1 MFAVVLST
9 LVASSATHHKDV
21 LAGAIA
27 IYFSAHWCPPCR
39 FTPHLAD
46 WWKQSLKD
54 KGMKIV
60 FVSSDRDEASFES
73 YYGEQPW
80 VALPFADRDAKA
92 RLSKQ
97 FKVSGIP
104 SLVIVDA
111 EGATIST
118 DGRSVV
124 SKDPT
129 GENYPWTPPTAAEK
143 AQAMLAALGPEILAK
158 AAGKPIGLY
167 FSAHWCPPCRGFTP
181 QLAKFYDEGLKDKM
195 EIVFC
200 SSDKDQAQFDGY
212 AAEMPW
218 LALPYEKRA
227 EKEALSDACGVEGI
241 PTFAV
246 INPDGTIV
254 TADGRSKVCA
264 DPTGASFPDGW
275 LPQPFNSANDSTDG
289 LNEEQCVLAMGDDE
303 GLKQA
308 VEAVAQEHFAAAGKD
323 VEAMPM
329 RFFHA
334 PAGGISD
341 QIRKLTGVDG
351 NRLVLLDIPDNGSF
365 YLSDADVGAAD
376 AAQVKD
382 FVAKVKAG
390 GVEKQSFKK

>member
-1 MFAVVLST
+1 MSATPPPLGAVVSVPQSVMDATEATTGVKRLPGRRQCPAADAAAIRYGYDCYGYEKAQLT
-9 LVASSATHHKDV
+9 RVAA
-21 LAGAIA
+21 LAAE
-27 IYFSAHWCPPCR
+27 
-39 FTPHLAD
+39 
-46 WWKQSLKD
+46 
-54 KGMKIV
+54 
-60 FVSSDRDEASFES
+60 EA
-73 YYGEQPW
+73 
-80 VALPFADRDAKA
+80 L
-92 RLSKQ
+92 L
-97 FKVSGIP
+97 
-104 SLVIVDA
+104 
-111 EGATIST
+111 
-118 DGRSVV
+118 
-124 SKDPT
+124 
-129 GENYPWTPPTAAEK
+129 AAEK

-181 QLAKFYDEGLKDKM
+181 QLAKFYEEGLKDKM

-200 SSDKDQAQFDGY
+200 SSDKDQAQFDEY
-212 AAEMPW
+212 AAEIPW

>member
-73 YYGEQPW
+73 YYGSQPW
-80 VALPFADRDAKA
+80 AALPFADRDAKA
-92 RLSKQ
+92 RLAKQ

-124 SKDPT
+124 TKDPT

-143 AQAMLAALGPEILAK
+143 AQAMLAALGPEIHAK
-158 AAGKPIGLY
+158 AAGKPTGLY

-200 SSDKDQAQFDGY
+200 SSDKGQAQFD
-212 AAEMPW
+212 AICRRD
-218 LALPYEKRA
+218 AL
-227 EKEALSDACGVEGI
+227 
-241 PTFAV
+241 
-246 INPDGTIV
+246 
-254 TADGRSKVCA
+254 
-264 DPTGASFPDGW
+264 
-275 LPQPFNSANDSTDG
+275 
-289 LNEEQCVLAMGDDE
+289 
-303 GLKQA
+303 
-308 VEAVAQEHFAAAGKD
+308 
-323 VEAMPM
+323 
-329 RFFHA
+329 
-334 PAGGISD
+334 
-341 QIRKLTGVDG
+341 
-351 NRLVLLDIPDNGSF
+351 
-365 YLSDADVGAAD
+365 VGAAVRE
-376 AAQVKD
+376 ARRRHSPTRGRGHSHVCRHQPRRNHRHRRRPLQGQRRPHRRQLPRR
-382 FVAKVKAG
+382 AG
-390 GVEKQSFKK
+390 CHIPSTSQTTARTASTRSSACW